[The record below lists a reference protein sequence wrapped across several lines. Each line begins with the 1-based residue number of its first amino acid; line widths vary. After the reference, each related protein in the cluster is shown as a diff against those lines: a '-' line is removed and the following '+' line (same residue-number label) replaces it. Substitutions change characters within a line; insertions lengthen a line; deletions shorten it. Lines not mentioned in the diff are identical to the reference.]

1 MRRETDDMIDAVVSA
16 LILAAAE
23 TEALE
28 HEDAERIDRQLSLVR
43 QAQALSPK
51 TFPQGS

>member
-1 MRRETDDMIDAVVSA
+1 MRREADDMIDAAVAA

-28 HEDAERIDRQLSLVR
+28 HEDAERISKQLSFVR
-43 QAQALSPK
+43 QAQALIPK